1 MNILDRPVW
10 AALKHAPH
18 LAEGGHLAKRFR
30 RDVNLFAS
38 ARDDSPSSLAALRGL
53 VLEGESIFML
63 QVPAINVPSGL
74 VAAREA
80 QGVQMLATRP
90 IAALAGDHPI
100 VELGDT
106 DAPEMLALAHLTEP
120 GPFLPRTHTM
130 GRFIG
135 IRINGRLAAMAGERM
150 RFQGFT
156 EVSGVCTHPDF
167 RGQGLA
173 RRLSLVVASAIQQRG
188 EQPFLHAWTSNH
200 AAIALYENLG
210 FKLRAKVQ
218 VAVLMQQA

>member
-1 MNILDRPVW
+1 MSPLDRPVW
-10 AALKHAPH
+10 AALKHAPQ
-18 LAEGGHLAKRFR
+18 LAEGDDLAKRFR

-38 ARDDSPSSLAALRGL
+38 ARDDSHSSLTALRGL
-53 VLEGESIFML
+53 VLESESIFML
-63 QVPAINVPSGL
+63 QVPAISVPSGL
-74 VAAREA
+74 VTTREA

-90 IAALAGDHPI
+90 VAALAGDHPI
-100 VELGDT
+100 VELGDP
-106 DAPEMLALAHLTEP
+106 DAPEMLALARLTEP

-150 RFQGFT
+150 RFPGFT

-167 RGQGLA
+167 RGQGMA
-173 RRLSLVVASAIQQRG
+173 RRLSSVVANAIQQRG
-188 EQPFLHAWTSNH
+188 EQAFLHAWTTNH

-210 FKLRAKVQ
+210 FELRTAVR
-218 VAVLMQQA
+218 VAILTRQG